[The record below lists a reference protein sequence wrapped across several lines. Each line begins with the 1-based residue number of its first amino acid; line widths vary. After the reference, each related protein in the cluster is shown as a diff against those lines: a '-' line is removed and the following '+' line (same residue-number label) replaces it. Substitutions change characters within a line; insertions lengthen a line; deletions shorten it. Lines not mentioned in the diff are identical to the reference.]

1 MCAINFLNMHSAA
14 DGTPG
19 IGMSHAT
26 VKLGMGTGGL
36 FSSITVPLPS
46 GPDILSTK
54 ELETYNYKLRSTTI
68 ACRQR

>member
-1 MCAINFLNMHSAA
+1 MHSAA

-36 FSSITVPLPS
+36 FSS